1 MQQSKVKEIRL
12 AADLQ
17 TDSIVD
23 GPGLRAVI
31 WTQGCPHNCPGCHN
45 QGTWDF
51 NGGYEFTQ
59 DTINSIIHAL
69 NANGVQRNLC
79 IMGGEPLH
87 ERNQF
92 LVQLLIQEVKKVYPN
107 IKIYLWTGYVYE
119 DLIEKHEKILQNILQ
134 EIDVLIDG
142 PFIQEQRDITLA
154 MRGSKNQRILNLKEL
169 RRQ

>member
-1 MQQSKVKEIRL
+1 MRYAGIIKNDV
-12 AADLQ
+12 AAGKGVCV
-17 TDSIVD
+17 TFFV
-23 GPGLRAVI
+23 
-31 WTQGCPHNCPGCHN
+31 QGCDAHCPGCHN
-45 QGTWDF
+45 PETWDF
-51 NGGYEFTQ
+51 DGGYEFTQ
-59 DTINSIIHAL
+59 DTINSIINAL

-92 LVQLLIQEVKKVYPN
+92 LVQLLIQEVKKVYPD
-107 IKIYLWTGYVYE
+107 IKIYLWTGYIYE

-154 MRGSKNQRILNLKEL
+154 MRGSRNQRIINLKEK
-169 RRQ
+169 

>member
-1 MQQSKVKEIRL
+1 MKYAGIIKNDV
-12 AADLQ
+12 AAGKGVCV
-17 TDSIVD
+17 TFFV
-23 GPGLRAVI
+23 
-31 WTQGCPHNCPGCHN
+31 QGCDTHCPGCHN

-51 NGGYEFTQ
+51 DGGYEFTQ
-59 DTINSIIHAL
+59 DTINSIINAL

-92 LVQLLIQEVKKVYPN
+92 LVQLLIQEVKKVYPD
-107 IKIYLWTGYVYE
+107 IKVYLWTGYIYE

-154 MRGSKNQRILNLKEL
+154 MRGSKNQRILNLKEK
-169 RRQ
+169 QNGN

>member
-1 MQQSKVKEIRL
+1 MRYAGIIKNDV
-12 AADLQ
+12 AAGKGVCV
-17 TDSIVD
+17 TFFV
-23 GPGLRAVI
+23 
-31 WTQGCPHNCPGCHN
+31 QGCDTHCPGCHN

-51 NGGYEFTQ
+51 DGGYEFTQ
-59 DTINSIIHAL
+59 DTINSIIDAL

-92 LVQLLIQEVKKVYPN
+92 LVQLLIQEVKKVYPD
-107 IKIYLWTGYVYE
+107 IKIYLWTGYIYE

-154 MRGSKNQRILNLKEL
+154 MRGSKNQRVLNLKEL